1 MNYGLIQDSESKI
14 SPESSDEN
22 EQTSLLNNNNA
33 YSENKNL
40 IFANISNISYK
51 EKKLSQLSQLIYDT
65 LEYDREE
72 EKGERFYP
80 QLNKN

>member
-1 MNYGLIQDSESKI
+1 MIYGLIQDSEFKI
-14 SPESSDEN
+14 SSESSDEN
-22 EQTSLLNNNNA
+22 EQTSLINNNNA